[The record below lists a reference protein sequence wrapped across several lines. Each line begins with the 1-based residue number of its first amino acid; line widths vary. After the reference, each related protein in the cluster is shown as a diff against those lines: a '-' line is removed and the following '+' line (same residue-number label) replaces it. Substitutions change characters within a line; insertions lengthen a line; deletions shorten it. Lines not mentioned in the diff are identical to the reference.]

1 MFVSRLWGHRGRDCM
16 VVGFITTYAIS
27 AYYHVVSSN
36 PAQARS
42 TRYNIM

>member
-1 MFVSRLWGHRGRDCM
+1 MDGSHHGRDRM
-16 VVGFITTYAIS
+16 VVGFITNYVIIAPITTNFN
-27 AYYHVVSSN
+27 SSN